1 LGEGELSNGAVAL
14 GTWFFTTITYLIGW
28 SIGKAS
34 GSASSEEN
42 KPEKK
47 DAPMIT
53 GL

>member
-1 LGEGELSNGAVAL
+1 LSGYIAVAFA
-14 GTWFFTTITYLIGW
+14 TWFFTTITYLIGW
-28 SIGKAS
+28 SLGKSA
-34 GSASSEEN
+34 GSTEEN